1 MKKLGLL
8 LIFLFLIPFVV
19 AEEYALVNSKDW
31 HDVYSMLIYGRLKGI
46 DVTYLIDEGQGLDV
60 YNAFANTGIKNFLL
74 LESKKTPV
82 ISNFRSKLKSVGK
95 NVNLIGTDEE
105 NINLALGKKLAEE
118 KKISNFVI
126 LEGSLGYNAVAIA
139 SYAVSTK
146 SYVLF
151 ANKEN
156 VDEIYNFLKER
167 ATNVLLY
174 GALDRKVKEKLIS
187 LNPEI
192 INEGNKYNDNIAI
205 VKKFIQNNPTKQ
217 IILTNGE
224 FIETGLIDGSY
235 PVILIGTS
243 NVPIQILDFLKSANI
258 QSVLVIGYDL
268 FTNAKRIKNEAGI
281 KRMVLKYGQAT
292 GDDIH
297 AIPIYPIPSYIPNM
311 NIGEIRYNTLS
322 KQLEVIYKN
331 TGVLFT
337 YFQAFSHTIKADG
350 KIVAQIG
357 DEVATFLN
365 TQETKA
371 LTYDVDLTAYV
382 DKSLTSESSVAYG
395 DYPTSLERLIKEE
408 KPIKLVSLDDA
419 STIDI
424 KEATYNKNKKR
435 FEVGVENTGTEDVY
449 VSLEI
454 KDLLLN
460 QINKSLSSKT
470 EKIAAKATYTFKVE
484 GELEEEDL
492 QDNLKIKVVAHYGAV
507 EDLLLKKL
515 EKEVEVIFKEGTLN
529 YLPLIVII
537 LVILALIIII
547 KKKKRRHPF

>member
-1 MKKLGLL
+1 MKKLRLIILFLL
-8 LIFLFLIPFVV
+8 LVPFVL
-19 AEEYALVNSKDW
+19 AEDYAIVNSKDW

-46 DVTYLIDEGQGLDV
+46 EVTYLIDEGQGLDV
-60 YNAFANTGIKNFLL
+60 YNSFANTGIKNLLL

-82 ISNFRSKLKSVGK
+82 ITNFRSKLKSVGK
-95 NVNLIGTDEE
+95 NVNLLESSGD
-105 NINLALGKKLAEE
+105 NINLELGKKLADEA
-118 KKISNFVI
+118 KISNFVI

-151 ANKEN
+151 VNKEN
-156 VDEIYNFLKER
+156 VDEIYSFLKER

-205 VKKFIQNNPTKQ
+205 VKKFLENSPTKQ
-217 IILTNGE
+217 VILTNGE

-243 NVPIQILDFLKSANI
+243 NVPIQILDFMKSSNI

-268 FTNAKRIKNEAGI
+268 FANAKRIKSEAGI
-281 KRMVLKYGQAT
+281 KRMVLKYGQAR

-297 AIPIYPIPSYIPNM
+297 AIPIYPIPSHIPSM
-311 NIGEIRYNTLS
+311 NIGEIRYNTLT

-337 YFQAFSHTIKADG
+337 YFQAFSHTIKTDG
-350 KIVAQIG
+350 KIVAQVG

-365 TQETKA
+365 TQEKKA
-371 LTYDVDLTAYV
+371 LTYDVDLTTYIAE
-382 DKSLTSESSVAYG
+382 SLTSESSVAYG

-408 KPIKLVSLDDA
+408 KPIKIIAVDDF
-419 STIDI
+419 STMDI
-424 KEATYNKNKKR
+424 KEVIYNKNKKR
-435 FEVGVENTGTEDVY
+435 FEIGIENTGAEEVY
-449 VSLEI
+449 VNLEI

-460 QINKSLSSKT
+460 KINKSLSSKT
-470 EKIAAKATYTFKVE
+470 EKIAAKTNYRFRVE

-492 QDNLKIKVVAHYGAV
+492 QDNTKIKVVAHYGAV

-515 EKEVEVIFKEGTLN
+515 EKEMEVTFKEGTLN
-529 YLPLIVII
+529 YIPLIIII
-537 LVILALIIII
+537 LVILALVLII